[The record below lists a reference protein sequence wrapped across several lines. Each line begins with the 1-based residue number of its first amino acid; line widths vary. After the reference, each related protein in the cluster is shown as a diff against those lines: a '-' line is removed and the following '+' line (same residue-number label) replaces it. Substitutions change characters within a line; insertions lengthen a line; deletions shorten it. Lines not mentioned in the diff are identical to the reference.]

1 MTAAVGT
8 ADRRIALVA
17 LCAGYLV
24 AVSVCFRPVQLR
36 VWNSLSGVD
45 VLVMAVLVVPF
56 LVIARPGRP
65 NLRVT
70 RYAWGLCALMA
81 LDVLCFAL
89 AEFGPRGGGHP
100 SLESLISYFVAL
112 AKPVLIPLAL
122 ILLGIACFK
131 GERLAVVVAGF
142 VCLAGETLYGT
153 YPTSWWGGA

>member
-1 MTAAVGT
+1 MTAAVPT
-8 ADRRIALVA
+8 TDRRIALVA

-36 VWNSLSGVD
+36 VWNSLSGLD
-45 VLVMAVLVVPF
+45 VLVMAALVVPF
-56 LVIARPGRP
+56 LIIARAGRP

-112 AKPVLIPLAL
+112 AKPVLVPLAL
-122 ILLGIACFK
+122 VLLGIACFK

>member
-1 MTAAVGT
+1 MTTTIRPGHGRT
-8 ADRRIALVA
+8 ALVA
-17 LCAGYLV
+17 LCAGYLL
-24 AVSVCFRPVQLR
+24 AVYGFFRPVQLR

-45 VLVMAVLVVPF
+45 VLVMAALILPF
-56 LVIARPGRP
+56 LISARIVRP

-122 ILLGIACFK
+122 VLLGAACLK
-131 GERLAVVVAGF
+131 GERLAVVAAGF
-142 VCLAGETLYGT
+142 LCLVGETLYAS
-153 YPTSWWGGA
+153 YPTAWWASV